1 MKNLF
6 KITLLAITVSFF
18 VASCKGNKALN
29 AGDSTKID
37 SSSISATAKSD
48 STKTDTS
55 KAKADSAKAVKKK
68 K

>member
-1 MKNLF
+1 MKNSF
-6 KITLLAITVSFF
+6 KITLLAITILFF
-18 VASCKGNKALN
+18 VGACKGNKSLN

-48 STKTDTS
+48 TTKIDTS
-55 KAKADSAKAVKKK
+55 KAKADSVKAVKKK